1 MPNINFNAPVIRLGT
16 TGPSKPA
23 IPLGNEPRRESEAR
37 SARPGLGAGQGM
49 DAQRQAVRESMMQL
63 VPPTKEEIVR
73 TIFVG
78 GITEGVGGDEGIERI
93 LQCAGNL
100 RRWIRATDADNKA
113 CRFGFAEYEDP
124 ESLATAVEVLKD
136 VEVPVKPQA
145 VNGTK
150 KEEDRDGVKVE
161 KSKILVLPCQ
171 WSSTCGLAKTIS

>member
-23 IPLGNEPRRESEAR
+23 MPLGGNEPRRESEAR

-78 GITEGVGGDEGIERI
+78 GITEGVGGDDGIERI

-124 ESLATAVEVLKD
+124 ESLATAVEVLRD
-136 VEVPVKPQA
+136 VEVPVKPQT
-145 VNGTK
+145 VNGIK
-150 KEEDRDGVKVE
+150 KEKDGEDRKVE
-161 KSKILVLPCQ
+161 KSKILVRC
-171 WSSTCGLAKTIS
+171 S